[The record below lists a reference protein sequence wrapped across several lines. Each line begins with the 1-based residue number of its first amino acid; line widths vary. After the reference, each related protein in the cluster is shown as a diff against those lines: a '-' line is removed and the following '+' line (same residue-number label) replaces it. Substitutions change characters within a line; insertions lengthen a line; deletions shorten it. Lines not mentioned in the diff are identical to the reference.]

1 MWLINCLLLIVGTT
15 AGICG
20 LSFYVRNKEAAGRMR
35 IYIFSYGV
43 CAAIWCLFFGLIGF
57 CDDPAVCN
65 IFRKAGDIGIIS
77 FMITETFLA
86 MDITGADKR
95 VGAFFKTFSVVLGAV
110 DYLAFS
116 QENVNTFVRVGNWT
130 TWIAN
135 PEGAV
140 NRAVH
145 TAYIA
150 LTFIVLFT
158 SAIVWYRNNKV
169 KRMRRFIFLV
179 FVSNFTMLF
188 FTLPDTF
195 LPAMGKP
202 AVSTSGIGA
211 ALCAIVMWYGAT
223 ELGSFDIRMGNL
235 RDKLFDLIEA
245 GVVVLDTEKRIA
257 LMNRYAAKRVQA
269 AGTRGNAIG
278 DFIDISEEDAQALLD
293 SSVNE
298 IVTAR
303 LRNTQKNRIYSVRL
317 SAVKDSYNEVF
328 CFICVLLDVTE
339 EMEAVRKFEVA
350 SHAKSRFLAQMSHEI
365 RTPINAILG
374 MNEMILRESKDR
386 EILDY
391 AGNIDSAGNT
401 LLSLI
406 NSILDFSKIEDGKME
421 IIPVKYGTASF
432 INDLYHSIIQRADAK
447 GLSFVLDVDETLPS
461 VLIGDDVR
469 VFQVIMN
476 LLTNAVK
483 YTEKGSV
490 TLTIRAA
497 EKTKDTV
504 KIAVSVKD
512 TGIGIREEDR
522 ERLFESFERLDEVR
536 NHNIEGTGL
545 GLSIVTS
552 LLNMMGSHL
561 EVESAYGVGSVF
573 SFTITQEIADDT
585 PIGDYQKKLKESR
598 IRRGNEELIHAPGAK
613 ILVVDDS
620 EMNLKVAKNLLKLCG
635 IKPDEASS
643 GEEAILLMRNNV
655 YDIVFL
661 DHMMPGMD
669 GVETLEKLT
678 EERLVPENTAVVAL
692 TANAVV
698 GARERYLAAGFTDY
712 LSKPMEIKH
721 LVEKL
726 KAYLPERAYSQEE
739 TDKPPAVSVPCGETW
754 EAESAGDE
762 GIMEF
767 TPDAGGDVLEFTA
780 YNEQETEGLSSERK
794 KKTAYCLDGL
804 KAAGIDA
811 ASGLYYCANDRALYF
826 EILDDYVSSCE
837 KKLTELDGFLD
848 SEDWR
853 EYKVAVHALKSNARM
868 IGIQDAFTQAKALE
882 EAAEKKDAAF
892 IRANHAALLK
902 TVRDAAALIAGAR
915 DAGNAPTEAVSV

>member
-1 MWLINCLLLIVGTT
+1 MWIINCLLLVFGTT
-15 AGICG
+15 AAICG
-20 LSFYVRNKEAAGRMR
+20 LSFYVRNKEAPGRMR
-35 IYIFSYGV
+35 VYIFAYGV
-43 CAAIWCLFFGLIGF
+43 CSAIWCLFFGLIGF
-57 CDDPAVCN
+57 CDDLALCN
-65 IFRKAGDIGIIS
+65 VFRKAGDIGIVS
-77 FMITETFLA
+77 FLITETFMA
-86 MDITGADKR
+86 MDIAAVDKK
-95 VGAFFKTFSVVLGAV
+95 VGVFFKTLSIVFGVI
-110 DYLAFS
+110 DYLVFS
-116 QENVNTFVRVGNWT
+116 QENVNTFVRQGNWT

-135 PEGAV
+135 PEGAF

-145 TAYIA
+145 TAYIVF
-150 LTFIVLFT
+150 TFVVLFT
-158 SAIVWYRNNKV
+158 YAIIWYRNSKV
-169 KRMRRFIFLV
+169 KRMKRFLFLV
-179 FVSNFTMLF
+179 FVSHFTMLF

-195 LPAMGKP
+195 LPAMGKT

-235 RDKLFDLIEA
+235 RDKLFDFIEA
-245 GVVVLDTEKRIA
+245 GVVVLDTEKKIA
-257 LMNRYAAKRVQA
+257 LMNRYAAKRTQA
-269 AGTRGNAIG
+269 AGARGNAIG
-278 DFIDISEEDAQALLD
+278 DYIDISEEDAQALLD

-303 LRNTQKNRIYSVRL
+303 LRNSQRTRTYSVRL
-317 SAVKDSYNEVF
+317 SAVKDNYNEVF
-328 CFICVLLDVTE
+328 CFICVFLDVTE
-339 EMEAVRKFEVA
+339 EMEAIRKYEVA
-350 SHAKSRFLAQMSHEI
+350 SQAKGRFLAQMSHEI
-365 RTPINAILG
+365 RTPINTILG

-421 IIPVKYGTASF
+421 IIPVKYDTASF
-432 INDLYHSIIQRADAK
+432 INDLYHAIIQRADAK

-461 VLIGDDVR
+461 VLIGDDIR
-469 VFQVIMN
+469 VSQVILN

-490 TLTIRAA
+490 TLTIRVVD
-497 EKTKDTV
+497 KTEDSV

-522 ERLFESFERLDEVR
+522 GKLFESFERLDEVR

-552 LLNMMGSHL
+552 LLDMMGSRL
-561 EVESAYGVGSVF
+561 SVESAYGVGSVF
-573 SFTITQEIADDT
+573 SFTITQEIADGA
-585 PIGDYQKKLKESR
+585 PIGDYEKNLKESSVR
-598 IRRGNEELIHAPGAK
+598 KDDEELIHAPGAK
-613 ILVVDDS
+613 ILVVDDN

-635 IKPDEASS
+635 IKPEEASS
-643 GEEAILLMRNNV
+643 GQEAILLMRRNA

-669 GVETLEKLT
+669 GMETLAKLKK
-678 EERLVPENTAVVAL
+678 ENLVPEKTAVIAL

-698 GARERYLAAGFTDY
+698 GARERYLNAGFTDY
-712 LSKPMEIKH
+712 LSKPMAIKH

-726 KAYLPERAYSQEE
+726 KAYLPESAYSQKE
-739 TDKPPAVSVPCGETW
+739 TENPPA
-754 EAESAGDE
+754 ESRIPDHE

-767 TPDAGGDVLEFTA
+767 TPDAEGDVLEFTA
-780 YNEQETEGLSSERK
+780 YGGQESAGGSSEGK
-794 KKTAYCLDGL
+794 KKPAYRLDSL
-804 KAAGIDA
+804 KSAGIDA
-811 ASGLYYCANDRALYF
+811 ASGLYYCANDQELYF

-837 KKLTELDGFLD
+837 KKLKEADGLFN
-848 SEDWR
+848 SEEWH

-868 IGIQDAFTQAKALE
+868 IGIEDAFTQAKALE

-902 TVRDAAALIAGAR
+902 MVRSAAALIAGAR
-915 DAGNAPTEAVSV
+915 DTGNTP